1 MCLKITIRFINLDDK
16 FELIM
21 AGIDKIA
28 IVFSIAI
35 VVVGVGFAFYA
46 SSIQNE
52 APNTYAPVI
61 TRTEKPI
68 MQETPQEERIV
79 VKTPVVTAP
88 VVETPRSETVNII
101 IPTGTSSPGCETSN
115 KCFSPASITINV
127 GDTVEWKN
135 SDTTP
140 HTITSGSPSD
150 GPSGVFDSSLIRSG
164 NSFEFTFNESGS
176 YDYFDMIHP
185 WMVGSVSVN

>member
-1 MCLKITIRFINLDDK
+1 
-16 FELIM
+16 M

-46 SSIQNE
+46 SSTQNE
-52 APNTYAPVI
+52 SPNTYAPVI

-68 MQETPQEERIV
+68 MQETPQEEKIV

-150 GPSGVFDSSLIRSG
+150 GPSGVFDSSLIKSG

>member
-1 MCLKITIRFINLDDK
+1 
-16 FELIM
+16 M

-79 VKTPVVTAP
+79 VKTPVVETP
-88 VVETPRSETVNII
+88 VVKVPAAETPVVKVPAAETPRSETVNII

-140 HTITSGSPSD
+140 HTITSGSPTD

>member
-1 MCLKITIRFINLDDK
+1 
-16 FELIM
+16 
-21 AGIDKIA
+21 
-28 IVFSIAI
+28 
-35 VVVGVGFAFYA
+35 
-46 SSIQNE
+46 
-52 APNTYAPVI
+52 
-61 TRTEKPI
+61 
-68 MQETPQEERIV
+68 
-79 VKTPVVTAP
+79 PVVETP

-135 SDTTP
+135 SDTKP

-150 GPSGVFDSSLIRSG
+150 AIPGGVFDSSLIKSG
-164 NSFEFTFNESGS
+164 NSFEFTFNESGN

>member
-1 MCLKITIRFINLDDK
+1 
-16 FELIM
+16 M

-35 VVVGVGFAFYA
+35 VVAGVGFAFYA

-88 VVETPRSETVNII
+88 VAETPRSETVNII

-150 GPSGVFDSSLIRSG
+150 GPSGVFDSSLIKSG